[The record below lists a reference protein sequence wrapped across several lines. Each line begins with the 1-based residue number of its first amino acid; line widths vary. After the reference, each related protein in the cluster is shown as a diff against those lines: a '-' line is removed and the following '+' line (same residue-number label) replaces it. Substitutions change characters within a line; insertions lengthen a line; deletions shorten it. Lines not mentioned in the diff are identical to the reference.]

1 MTTDRHSKLLP
12 LLLSQG
18 QTSAN
23 DIAASLGAS
32 LATIR
37 RDQQKLEEQGQIER
51 THVERTHGAARIATG
66 SCKVVAH
73 S

>member
-37 RDQQKLEEQGQIER
+37 RDQQKIEEQGQI
-51 THVERTHGAARIATG
+51 ERTHGAARIATG